1 MFRSFPTAWAMLFC
15 FFLRWWPTLCT
26 WLSCQARV
34 LLTGE
39 AGSWARLSRHRS
51 PWLLLLSQVSFRLL
65 RGPGICMRTELG
77 VCRLS
82 MGHLFDRAIYLHPN
96 PTASLKAQQ
105 FSTDLKK
112 MASTKCLGGK
122 LQTLEIQILWSL
134 WSKMGQG
141 TLWHCCWH
149 PSRWFWRSCALKLLH
164 PMHGTVPLGSW
175 ISYDQLHLTKDS
187 QDIPKTIQHQN
198 SNWCNCFAS
207 YFFLILFAFC
217 RNNPV
222 RERMS
227 KVYCIATNWFCWVI
241 WALEDYTDWC
251 KKTVD
256 AHEQVDAWTRAK
268 MSHHLFW
275 VCGFRLDL
283 SSCQDPFLPNR
294 PWP

>member
-112 MASTKCLGGK
+112 NGINQMPWWKAADFGDPDTVVTVVTVVTVIALHCHCVAIGFCKCNGAVSATYVWALDLRGFLSLLWLVHLRLSPSYLLLLALDVSTKIWLG
-122 LQTLEIQILWSL
+122 L
-134 WSKMGQG
+134 
-141 TLWHCCWH
+141 
-149 PSRWFWRSCALKLLH
+149 
-164 PMHGTVPLGSW
+164 
-175 ISYDQLHLTKDS
+175 
-187 QDIPKTIQHQN
+187 
-198 SNWCNCFAS
+198 
-207 YFFLILFAFC
+207 
-217 RNNPV
+217 
-222 RERMS
+222 
-227 KVYCIATNWFCWVI
+227 
-241 WALEDYTDWC
+241 
-251 KKTVD
+251 
-256 AHEQVDAWTRAK
+256 
-268 MSHHLFW
+268 
-275 VCGFRLDL
+275 
-283 SSCQDPFLPNR
+283 
-294 PWP
+294 